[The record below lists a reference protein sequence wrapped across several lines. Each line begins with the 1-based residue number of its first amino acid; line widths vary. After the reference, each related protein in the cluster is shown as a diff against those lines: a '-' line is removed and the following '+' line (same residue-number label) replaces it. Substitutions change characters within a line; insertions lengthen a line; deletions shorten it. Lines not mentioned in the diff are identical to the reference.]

1 MLGLPELVVLDAL
14 RHADFTMSKDSILK
28 AMDKLIEQVEGGPE
42 VVKQRTLLEDLRQL
56 RDEVEAGLVSMS
68 AAVTSLSAAVT
79 KLNAHLDHERS
90 ARLVLEADMQAWKA
104 NATAL
109 QAALGTSRQLVL
121 LGQLAYT
128 VDWAAGAAIQR
139 ERRSKFTTI
148 EVLVNR
154 YNRWIGPAL
163 SDAESQ
169 RYRRFERFLAARGF
183 SMDDAVD
190 LTRAV
195 RGGRTAVAHG
205 TDDELASTT
214 VEQLASWAP
223 QLKNVHSDDMEA
235 LMRLSALF
243 AADADRPLLKKDV
256 NRLREEVDAA

>member
-1 MLGLPELVVLDAL
+1 M
-14 RHADFTMSKDSILK
+14 
-28 AMDKLIEQVEGGPE
+28 MDKLIERVEGGPE

-68 AAVTSLSAAVT
+68 AAITSLSAAVT
-79 KLNAHLDHERS
+79 KLYADLDDERS
-90 ARLVLEADMQAWKA
+90 ARLLAEADMQAWKA
-104 NATAL
+104 D
-109 QAALGTSRQLVL
+109 AARIKAVLGTSRQLVL

-139 ERRSKFTTI
+139 ERRSSFTTI
-148 EVLVNR
+148 EILVNR
-154 YNRWIGPAL
+154 YNRWGGPPL

-183 SMDDAVD
+183 SMDQAVE

-195 RGGRTAVAHG
+195 RGERTSVAHG
-205 TDDELASTT
+205 TDDEHASTT
-214 VEQLASWAP
+214 VEQLASWASL
-223 QLKNVHSDDMEA
+223 QLKNVHNDDMEA

-243 AADADRPLLKKDV
+243 AADADKPLLKKDV
-256 NRLREEVDAA
+256 QRLREEVDAA